1 MADKSPGKRLLQRLK
16 KILAADSILTD
27 RESLDKYSTDMADFV
42 GRPLLVLKP
51 TNIQQV
57 SSVIKL
63 LNVLRIP
70 VVPRGAGSSLT
81 GASVSDGGVI
91 IDTSRLNNIIKIDKV
106 NWYAHVEAGVV
117 IDTLN
122 SELKKYGLFF
132 PPDPASSFMCTV
144 GGAVAE
150 ASGGLRCVKYGTVKD
165 WVLALKVVLPDG
177 DVAVFGEPLPKN
189 RAGYDITHLF
199 VGSEGTLGM
208 IVEAWLKLIP
218 VPYNPVS
225 RMFVQFST
233 WEGANQAVMSLR
245 RGMIQPN
252 LLEFM
257 DRDCIAAV
265 NKELGLKIPEA
276 EATLLIDVEKPLVA
290 PTRDA
295 LKKAGY
301 SGLRVARTEAE
312 AEEMYQARAWTYVA
326 IKKLGSGVMAED
338 VCVPLERLGEYVN
351 YAKEVGKR
359 NDVRIVVNGHAGD
372 GNVHPTIVYDKNN
385 RKSIQSAKLAFEEI
399 CDYAIKVGGTV
410 TGEHGVGVQKTR
422 MLRKQLQA
430 HGGEAPLRLMKEIKK
445 LFDKNDIM
453 NPGKYVEAA

>member
-1 MADKSPGKRLLQRLK
+1 
-16 KILAADSILTD
+16 
-27 RESLDKYSTDMADFV
+27 MADFV

-265 NKELGLKIPEA
+265 NQK
-276 EATLLIDVEKPLVA
+276 
-290 PTRDA
+290 
-295 LKKAGY
+295 
-301 SGLRVARTEAE
+301 
-312 AEEMYQARAWTYVA
+312 Q
-326 IKKLGSGVMAED
+326 
-338 VCVPLERLGEYVN
+338 RL
-351 YAKEVGKR
+351 
-359 NDVRIVVNGHAGD
+359 
-372 GNVHPTIVYDKNN
+372 P
-385 RKSIQSAKLAFEEI
+385 F
-399 CDYAIKVGGTV
+399 
-410 TGEHGVGVQKTR
+410 
-422 MLRKQLQA
+422 
-430 HGGEAPLRLMKEIKK
+430 
-445 LFDKNDIM
+445 
-453 NPGKYVEAA
+453 